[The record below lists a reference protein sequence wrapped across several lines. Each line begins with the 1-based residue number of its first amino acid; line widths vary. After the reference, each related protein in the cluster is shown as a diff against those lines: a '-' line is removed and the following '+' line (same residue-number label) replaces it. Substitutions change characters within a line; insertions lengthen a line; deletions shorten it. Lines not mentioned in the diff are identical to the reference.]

1 MGHLVDFEFQSD
13 LMGCLW
19 RTPNVSYFHD
29 RLQRRTF
36 QSLIWKV
43 RILLPVLWG
52 RNGKK
57 GWMSLDSCVCAR
69 GHATL
74 FFGWGGSAL
83 KGACISQSRDYAIF
97 SGLQT
102 SRFLLVCWGRFP
114 VAWNGEKNLRIWL
127 LLKQLLSHFLLRRL
141 PPPPLTNE
149 SCIFLPMRWCE
160 FCWCSAF
167 LALGLGFGALSS
179 AESSFQLLKFV
190 DFCLIFVCLFFYILA
205 WSYCTNHART

>member
-1 MGHLVDFEFQSD
+1 MKTCNKHKRYKHHRME
-13 LMGCLW
+13 
-19 RTPNVSYFHD
+19 
-29 RLQRRTF
+29 
-36 QSLIWKV
+36 
-43 RILLPVLWG
+43 
-52 RNGKK
+52 KK
-57 GWMSLDSCVCAR
+57 E
-69 GHATL
+69 
-74 FFGWGGSAL
+74 
-83 KGACISQSRDYAIF
+83 CISQSRDYAIF

-127 LLKQLLSHFLLRRL
+127 LLKQLLSHFLLRCL

-190 DFCLIFVCLFFYILA
+190 DFCLIFVCDLVFCVVIVLFKEFQSHSCDSNFCIIQIKLT
-205 WSYCTNHART
+205 WGSYPTRDWV

>member
-1 MGHLVDFEFQSD
+1 MSVIFMTGFREGPSSLSSGRLEFFSLCSGGGMGKRV
-13 LMGCLW
+13 GCLW
-19 RTPNVSYFHD
+19 THES
-29 RLQRRTF
+29 
-36 QSLIWKV
+36 
-43 RILLPVLWG
+43 VLVV
-52 RNGKK
+52 
-57 GWMSLDSCVCAR
+57 MP
-69 GHATL
+69 TL

-127 LLKQLLSHFLLRRL
+127 LLKQLLSHFLLRCL